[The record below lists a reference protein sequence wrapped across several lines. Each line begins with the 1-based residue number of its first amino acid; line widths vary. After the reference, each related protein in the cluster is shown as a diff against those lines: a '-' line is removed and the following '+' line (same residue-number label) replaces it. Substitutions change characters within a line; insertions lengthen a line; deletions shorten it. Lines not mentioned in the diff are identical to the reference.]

1 MTRSVET
8 PSFTFR
14 LECVRDLRQRP
25 EEHARELLLRIRGE
39 PLLREAMQAVSTAR
53 HTGSGFLR
61 RPGASGVATA
71 TTALSASPSVHG
83 SDS

>member
-25 EEHARELLLRIRGE
+25 EEHARELLLRMRGAA
-39 PLLREAMQAVSTAR
+39 LLREASHTVSTAR
-53 HTGSGFLR
+53 DTGSGVLL
-61 RPGASGVATA
+61 RPGTSGVATA
-71 TTALSASPSVHG
+71 TTALSASPSVHRIV
-83 SDS
+83 